1 MPADRKSGHG
11 VRARPW
17 APSNDGASPNARTLA
32 HTRNVN
38 KTTAKTNGEHTWA
51 MPMRSGNRCTL
62 EKYAYRPVSRT
73 TLPVIYL
80 KRRVLPLAALSQL
93 HRPVPET
100 QKIYFYS
107 LALLARYP
115 TLYAR
120 LSATVILQT
129 QHPLTEWLIVIQRAH
144 TQDTQTRS
152 LHSCPKVN
160 LRS

>member
-1 MPADRKSGHG
+1 MGTQQRPRVPKRK
-11 VRARPW
+11 
-17 APSNDGASPNARTLA
+17 DART
-32 HTRNVN
+32 HQKCKQN
-38 KTTAKTNGEHTWA
+38 TAKTNGEHTWVLCMHAA
-51 MPMRSGNRCTL
+51 MPTRSGNRCTL

-80 KRRVLPLAALSQL
+80 KRRVRPLAALSQL

-120 LSATVILQT
+120 LSATVIPQT
-129 QHPLTEWLIVIQRAH
+129 QHPLAEWLIVIQRAH